1 MKINYRPDID
11 GLRAVAVLSVLFF
24 HTEIPGFS
32 GGFVGVDIFFVIS
45 GYLIT
50 LILLKDIEE
59 DKFSIVRFYEKRIRR
74 IYPALFAVIFFILIA
89 GFFFMAQDAFD
100 ALGESITA
108 ATLFWSN
115 ILFQKQSGYFEAPS
129 FQKPLLHT
137 WSLAIEEQ
145 YYVIFPLLLSQL
157 HKFKKQQAFN
167 IILLLWIISFGSSIY
182 YIHDYQRA
190 TFYFL
195 QFRAW
200 ELLTGTLLAFHVF
213 PSLKSERFRDAASL
227 TGLILVLG
235 SVWFYSENTLFPGLS
250 AFVPVLGA
258 GLIIH
263 SGINIGQKESGIGNR
278 ILSFKPLVVIGLI
291 SYSLYLWHWPILAF
305 EKYLIFWRYGL
316 PDAITIIAISLAL
329 AFLSWK
335 YIEQP
340 FRSGNALLQQRGP
353 LFAVALT
360 IMFVSA
366 ASGRVIHLQQG
377 MPWRNNPDA
386 TISMKTDPAWI
397 EHEARD
403 KWIDGMKDGNQ
414 PPVIGFSRSTPSFAL
429 WGDSHAVALA
439 SGLEKKAMA
448 YHVSGYN
455 ISRTGVR
462 PLLGMDRI
470 RGEHD
475 EVGHNNAVINFLR
488 HHPEVKTVIIAAEWS
503 DIPST
508 SYRDIYDQFHQGES
522 QEKLLRT
529 GLSRSV
535 DTLRSMGKDVIVVM
549 DVPRL
554 KKDPNSLLFISKRLN
569 IPVSVISS
577 NKEDYFELNKI
588 PFKAI
593 HDISENRNITVLHPE
608 KMLFDS
614 SGKALP
620 MHSGNFL
627 YVDDNH
633 LSAYGSAY
641 VSVIFNPLFTQKVA
655 NKKNDFKF
663 NE

>member
-11 GLRAVAVLSVLFF
+11 GLRAIAVLSVLFF

-32 GGFVGVDIFFVIS
+32 GGFVGVDVFFVIS

-59 DKFSIVRFYEKRIRR
+59 DKFSIFRFYEKRIRR

-89 GFFFMAQDAFD
+89 GFFFMAQDAFE
-100 ALGESITA
+100 ALGESVTA

-157 HKFKKQQAFN
+157 HKLKKKQAFN
-167 IILLLWIISFGSSIY
+167 IILFIWIVSFGLSIY
-182 YIHDYQRA
+182 YIHEYQRA

-200 ELLTGTLLAFHVF
+200 ELLTGTLLAFHAL
-213 PSLKSERFRDAASL
+213 PSLKSKRYRDAASL
-227 TGLILVLG
+227 TGISLILG
-235 SVWFYSENTLFPGLS
+235 SVFFYSENTLFPGLS

-263 SGINIGQKESGIGNR
+263 SGINIDQNEYGIGNR
-278 ILSFKPLVVIGLI
+278 LLSLKPFVAVGLI

-305 EKYLIFWRYGL
+305 EKYLIFWRYGIT
-316 PDAITIIAISLAL
+316 DAVIIIALSLAL
-329 AFLSWK
+329 TFFSWK

-340 FRSGNALLQQRGP
+340 FRSGNTLLQQRGP
-353 LFAVALT
+353 LFTVALT
-360 IMFVSA
+360 VMLVSA
-366 ASGRVIHLQQG
+366 ALGRIVHLQEG
-377 MPWRNNPDA
+377 MPWRNHSGA
-386 TISMKTDPAWI
+386 IISMKTDPAWI
-397 EHEARD
+397 DHKAKD
-403 KWIDGMKDGNQ
+403 KWLDGMKNGNQ
-414 PPVIGFSRSTPSFAL
+414 PPVIGSPESKPSFAL

-439 SGLEKKAMA
+439 PGLTKQAMT
-448 YHVSGYN
+448 YKVSGYD
-455 ISRTGVR
+455 ISRTNVR
-462 PLLGMDRI
+462 PLLGMDRM
-470 RGEHD
+470 RGELD

-488 HHPEVKTVIIAAEWS
+488 QHPEVKTIIIAAEWS

-508 SYRDIYDQFHQGES
+508 SYRDIYDEFHQGES
-522 QEKLLRT
+522 QDKLLKI

-535 DTLRSMGKDVIVVM
+535 DTLRSMGKDVILVM

-569 IPVSVISS
+569 LPISVISS
-577 NKEDYFELNKI
+577 SHQDYFELNKI
-588 PFKAI
+588 PFSVI
-593 HDISENRNITVLHPE
+593 NDISESRNITVLHPE
-608 KMLFDS
+608 KMLFDNT
-614 SGKALP
+614 GKALP
-620 MHSGNFL
+620 MHSGKFL

-641 VSVIFNPLFTQKVA
+641 VSGIFSPILSHVPTITHQVN
-655 NKKNDFKF
+655 
-663 NE
+663 

>member
-1 MKINYRPDID
+1 MKIHYRPDID
-11 GLRAVAVLSVLFF
+11 GLRAIAVLSVLFF

-32 GGFVGVDIFFVIS
+32 GGFVGVDVFFVIS

-59 DKFSIVRFYEKRIRR
+59 DKFSIIRFYEKRIRR

-89 GFFFMAQDAFD
+89 GFFFMAQDAFES
-100 ALGESITA
+100 LGESVTA

-115 ILFQKQSGYFEAPS
+115 ILFQKQSGYFDAPS

-145 YYVIFPLLLSQL
+145 YYVIFPLLLSLL
-157 HKFKKQQAFN
+157 HKFIKKQAFN
-167 IILLLWIISFGSSIY
+167 LILLLWIISFGLSIY

-200 ELLTGTLLAFHVF
+200 ELLTGTLLAFHVL
-213 PSLKSERFRDAASL
+213 PSFKSKRFRDAASL
-227 TGLILVLG
+227 TGLILILG
-235 SVWFYSENTLFPGLS
+235 SVYLYSENTLFPGLS

-258 GLIIH
+258 ALIIH
-263 SGINIGQKESGIGNR
+263 SGIHIDHEAFGIGNR
-278 ILSFKPLVVIGLI
+278 ILRFKPLVAIGLI

-305 EKYLIFWRYGL
+305 EKYLIFWYYGL
-316 PDAITIIAISLAL
+316 TDAVTIIAISFAL
-329 AFLSWK
+329 AFFSWK

-353 LFAVALT
+353 LFAVALS
-360 IMFVSA
+360 IMFISA
-366 ASGRVIHLQQG
+366 ASGKIIHLQQG
-377 MPWRNNPDA
+377 MPWRNHPGA
-386 TISMKTDPAWI
+386 VVSMNTDPAWMG
-397 EHEARD
+397 HEARD
-403 KWIDGMKDGNQ
+403 KWLDGMKDGNQ
-414 PPVIGFSRSTPSFAL
+414 PPLIGSPESTPSFAL

-455 ISRTGVR
+455 ISRTNVR
-462 PLLGMDRI
+462 PLLGMDRM
-470 RGEHD
+470 RGGYD
-475 EVGHNNAVINFLR
+475 EVGHNNSVIKFLWQ
-488 HHPEVKTVIIAAEWS
+488 HPEVKTVIIAAEWS
-503 DIPST
+503 DIPAT
-508 SYRDIYDQFHQGES
+508 SYRDVYNQFHQGES
-522 QEKLLRT
+522 QYKLLRV

-535 DTLRSMGKDVIVVM
+535 DTLRSMGKHVILVM

-577 NKEDYFELNKI
+577 NDKDYLELNKI
-588 PFKAI
+588 PFTAI
-593 HDISENRNITVLHPE
+593 HDISENRKITVLHPE
-608 KMLFDS
+608 KVLFDS

-641 VSVIFNPLFTQKVA
+641 VSVIFNPLFAQQLA
-655 NKKNDFKF
+655 KKDK
-663 NE
+663 

>member
-1 MKINYRPDID
+1 
-11 GLRAVAVLSVLFF
+11 
-24 HTEIPGFS
+24 
-32 GGFVGVDIFFVIS
+32 
-45 GYLIT
+45 
-50 LILLKDIEE
+50 
-59 DKFSIVRFYEKRIRR
+59 
-74 IYPALFAVIFFILIA
+74 
-89 GFFFMAQDAFD
+89 MAHDAFD
-100 ALGESITA
+100 ALGESVTA

-145 YYVIFPLLLSQL
+145 YYVIFPLLLSLL
-157 HKFKKQQAFN
+157 HKFIKKHVFN
-167 IILLLWIISFGSSIY
+167 VLLIIWAISFGLSIY
-182 YIHDYQRA
+182 YIYDYQRA

-200 ELLTGTLLAFHVF
+200 ELLTGTLLAFHAL
-213 PSLKSERFRDAASL
+213 PSFKSERLRDAASL
-227 TGLILVLG
+227 TGLILILG
-235 SVWFYSENTLFPGLS
+235 SVYFYSENTLFPGLS
-250 AFVPVLGA
+250 AFIPVLGS

-263 SGINIGQKESGIGNR
+263 SGINIDQKEYGIGNR
-278 ILSFKPLVVIGLI
+278 ILRFKPFVAIGLI

-305 EKYLIFWRYGL
+305 EKYLIFWPYGL
-316 PDAITIIAISLAL
+316 TDAVIIIALSLAF
-329 AFLSWK
+329 AFFSWK

-340 FRSGNALLQQRGP
+340 FRSGKTMLQQRGH

-360 IMFVSA
+360 VMFISA
-366 ASGRVIHLQQG
+366 ASGRIVHLQQG
-377 MPWRNNPDA
+377 MPWRNHPGA
-386 TISMKTDPAWI
+386 VVSMKTDPAWI
-397 EHEARD
+397 DHKTKD
-403 KWIDGMKDGNQ
+403 KWLDGMKNGNQ
-414 PPVIGFSRSTPSFAL
+414 PPVIGSPESKPSFAL

-439 SGLEKKAMA
+439 EGLEKRALA
-448 YHVSGYN
+448 YNVSGYN

-462 PLLGMDRI
+462 PLLGMDRM

-475 EVGHNNAVINFLR
+475 EVGHNDAVINFLR
-488 HHPEVKTVIIAAEWS
+488 QHPEVKTVIMAAEWS

-522 QEKLLRT
+522 QEKLLSI

-569 IPVSVISS
+569 IPISVISS

-608 KMLFDS
+608 KILLDS

-620 MHSGNFL
+620 MHSGKFL

-641 VSVIFNPLFTQKVA
+641 VSRIFSSILSHLEQA
-655 NKKNDFKF
+655 NYQINKL
-663 NE
+663 